1 MLPVLLP
8 EEKEG
13 GAFWAM
19 LLSRS
24 SPGLP
29 LSLIPG
35 DGAGATGAVRRGMAG
50 EDLLLGAGKGNAV

>member
-1 MLPVLLP
+1 MFPVSRP
-8 EEKEG
+8 EEEEEG
-13 GAFWAM
+13 ASWED

-35 DGAGATGAVRRGMAG
+35 DGAGATGAVRRVTAG
-50 EDLLLGAGKGNAV
+50 EDLILGAGNGAL